1 MGANPISV
9 DDLAWEIAMR
19 HPIPL
24 QLFVLAVTSFLFV
37 GCRWQ
42 QVVEDPLPAIADI
55 REVTASY
62 FDSDVNQKIS
72 FNVPLTQLPTVF
84 AALEPAFLDTSPAKW
99 VVLGQMDMILSNGR
113 PFRIDFYDLEPT
125 EQGAFAAGETFEQRI
140 YYRGGSSQKLLD
152 ALRKAYEVASK
163 TKVD

>member
-1 MGANPISV
+1 
-9 DDLAWEIAMR
+9 MR

-24 QLFVLAVTSFLFV
+24 QMFVLAVTSFLFV

-72 FNVPLTQLPTVF
+72 FNVPLTQLPTSS
-84 AALEPAFLDTSPAKW
+84 LP
-99 VVLGQMDMILSNGR
+99 LSLRFSTRVQLNGR
-113 PFRIDFYDLEPT
+113 SRPNGYDPFQRTAISYRLLRFRADRAR
-125 EQGAFAAGETFEQRI
+125 AFAAGETFEQRI